1 MAVVCARIWRHP
13 PLLPISSA
21 YLQNLT
27 QESYEIAVGKIKNFK
42 STQGNQEF
50 CNSFGKII
58 MYLTMFL
65 SAGIF

>member
-1 MAVVCARIWRHP
+1 MVCARIWRHP

-50 CNSFGKII
+50 CNSFGKIL